1 MNNILIRRAIK
12 SDIPIVSKLA
22 TELIDSVKNSGGMAK
37 DVLSENSRNALTNPN
52 SYILVAETEGK
63 VIGFISFMTR
73 KTIIHSGPC
82 GLIDELV
89 VSKKYRRKEVGKEL
103 IKAAIE
109 KCERLRCCEVEV
121 STESTNVNAREFYE
135 HCGFEK
141 TGLSNNNLC
150 IAFCQIE

>member
-12 SDIPIVSKLA
+12 SDIATVGKLA
-22 TELIDSVKNSGGMAK
+22 TELIDSVKNGEGIGK

-63 VIGFISFMTR
+63 VVGFISFMTR
-73 KTIIHSGPC
+73 KTIIHPGLC

-89 VSKKYRRKEVGKEL
+89 VSKGCRRKGVGKEL

-109 KCERLRCCEVEV
+109 ECKKLRCCEVEV
-121 STESTNVNAREFYE
+121 STEFTNVNAREFYK
-135 HCGFEK
+135 HCGFEE
-141 TGLSNNNLC
+141 TGVIFEKHLH
-150 IAFCQIE
+150 